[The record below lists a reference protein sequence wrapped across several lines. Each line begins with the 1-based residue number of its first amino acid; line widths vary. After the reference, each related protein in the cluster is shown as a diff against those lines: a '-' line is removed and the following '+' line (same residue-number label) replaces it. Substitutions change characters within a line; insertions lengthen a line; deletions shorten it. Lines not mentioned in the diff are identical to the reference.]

1 MASYINPI
9 NLKFDGFIHGIIYSN
24 LIKLQFDLLP
34 TELAGRRKLSKSQ
47 NRSAIA
53 ITYYIPLIFVQLLD
67 MCAHPSNRACRTHN
81 SYEICQYNFPILR
94 VQS

>member
-53 ITYYIPLIFVQLLD
+53 ITL
-67 MCAHPSNRACRTHN
+67 CAHPSNRDAKSFL
-81 SYEICQYNFPILR
+81 SYTLFL
-94 VQS
+94 